1 MTANQLL
8 LLLQIKCLSDQYCT
22 TANSSNGV
30 NVICC
35 VIPTSVPE
43 DSPVLTNLGFFT
55 NKSFFFWQV
64 VSQPD
69 MEKELQ
75 GVVVSSV
82 AVKVKPAH
90 PVIGVAI
97 SSS

>member
-1 MTANQLL
+1 VA
-8 LLLQIKCLSDQYCT
+8 
-22 TANSSNGV
+22 
-30 NVICC
+30 
-35 VIPTSVPE
+35 
-43 DSPVLTNLGFFT
+43 
-55 NKSFFFWQV
+55 
-64 VSQPD
+64 SQPD

>member
-1 MTANQLL
+1 MLCKN
-8 LLLQIKCLSDQYCT
+8 IK
-22 TANSSNGV
+22 
-30 NVICC
+30 VI
-35 VIPTSVPE
+35 
-43 DSPVLTNLGFFT
+43 
-55 NKSFFFWQV
+55 
-64 VSQPD
+64 SQPD

-97 SSS
+97 SSSLPLAVSLSVVCILQAFPSF